1 MTEFAKFIKEVI
13 AALPSEVWT
22 GLGAVAVWALTTLT
36 NRMSNSHARK
46 MLEIQLDHDSDE
58 RQRER
63 RAAMNREVLLP
74 ALDAGSHAMTLVS
87 QLIDPEADTNV
98 VNDALVAANQKLIK
112 AAALCSPST
121 WEAVGRFQNEL
132 WQLQADLS
140 FLRRPMMMAHAEGKY
155 AVGQSRIAVA
165 EMEKANADQRHA
177 HAQRGYQA
185 EDVAKVDRAFEA
197 AKLFLESMM
206 VRERDA
212 SKAFLKSFL
221 AMLDHLE
228 TKYPTLSGLNL
239 EAVAAIRAELGIA
252 VETESRLQV
261 RQRLLEG
268 HQRVVANMRSAYEEL
283 HQQLEEKVE
292 KLADA

>member
-1 MTEFAKFIKEVI
+1 MIELGKFFREMI
-13 AALPSEVWT
+13 AILPSEVWAA
-22 GLGAVAVWALTTLT
+22 LGAVAVWFLTTLT

-46 MLEIQLDHDSDE
+46 MLKVQLDHDSDE

-87 QLIDPEADTNV
+87 QLINPEANTNA
-98 VNDALVAANQKLIK
+98 VNDALVAANQKLVK
-112 AAALCSPST
+112 AAALCSPTT

-140 FLRRPMMMAHAEGKY
+140 FLRRPMMMAHAEGTY
-155 AVGQSRIAVA
+155 ASTQSRIAVS
-165 EMEKANADQRHA
+165 EMEKANADQRQA

-197 AKLFLESMM
+197 AKVFLESMM
-206 VRERDA
+206 TRERDA

-228 TKYPTLSGLNL
+228 AHYPTLSGLNL
-239 EAVAAIRAELGIA
+239 EAVAAIREELGIP
-252 VETESRLQV
+252 VDTESRLEV

-268 HQRVVANMRSAYEEL
+268 HQRVVANMRSAYEEWR
-283 HQQLEEKVE
+283 QQLEEKVE
-292 KLADA
+292 NVG